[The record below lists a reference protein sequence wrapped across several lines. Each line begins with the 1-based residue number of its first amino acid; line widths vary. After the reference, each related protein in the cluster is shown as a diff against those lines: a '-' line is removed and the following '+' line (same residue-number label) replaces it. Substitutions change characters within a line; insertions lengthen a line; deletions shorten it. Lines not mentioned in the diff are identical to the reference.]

1 MEKRKITVIPTKT
14 HKTQVIESA
23 ATTLAELKA
32 DLTKAGIDYTDCT
45 FFEGLTKIELK
56 NDAAILPHDV
66 PYKGTTTNNLVFMI
80 TNASKKIRSGAGLDR
95 KAIIEEIK
103 AKNLTEVVKK
113 TYGKNYT
120 NCKTEALQEILNKEA
135 ASTTADASTPTAK
148 AAPIKK
154 EVPNMPVTKTI
165 DPSNYVTNL
174 SSYVTKAELREV
186 IESLLKEME
195 NAGMDYSDDIDIDN
209 IAIIGNVTS
218 DTSNA
223 SKEEKSDSPYS
234 ASELDSMFKNM

>member
-56 NDAAILPHDV
+56 NDEAILPHDV

-80 TNASKKIRSGAGLDR
+80 TNASKKIRSGADR
-95 KAIIEEIK
+95 KSIIAEIK
-103 AKNLTEVVKK
+103 SKNLTEVVKN

-120 NCKTEALQEILNKEA
+120 NCKTEDLEKILSMNN
-135 ASTTADASTPTAK
+135 TSTPK
-148 AAPIKK
+148 DAPVKK
-154 EVPNMPVTKTI
+154 EVSNKPTIKTT
-165 DPSNYVTNL
+165 DPSNYI
-174 SSYVTKAELREV
+174 TKVELREV

-195 NAGMDYSDDIDIDN
+195 YADVDYIDDVDIDN
-209 IAIIGNVTS
+209 IAIIGKVS
-218 DTSNA
+218 SNN
-223 SKEEKSDSPYS
+223 SEEEKSDSPYS
-234 ASELDSMFKNM
+234 SNELDDMFKDM

>member
-80 TNASKKIRSGAGLDR
+80 TNASKKIRSGAKLDR

-103 AKNLTEVVKK
+103 VKNLAEVVKK

-120 NCKTEALQEILNKEA
+120 NCKTEDLEKILSMNNTSAPKEAPAKKETVETKSNISVLDNTEYITKTQLTEILTFILDKMDDVEYFSSINL
-135 ASTTADASTPTAK
+135 DNCPYLRDN
-148 AAPIKK
+148 IVKK
-154 EVPNMPVTKTI
+154 E
-165 DPSNYVTNL
+165 
-174 SSYVTKAELREV
+174 
-186 IESLLKEME
+186 
-195 NAGMDYSDDIDIDN
+195 
-209 IAIIGNVTS
+209 TS
-218 DTSNA
+218 
-223 SKEEKSDSPYS
+223 ESPYS
-234 ASELDSMFKNM
+234 SNELDDMFKDM

>member
-80 TNASKKIRSGAGLDR
+80 TNASKKIRSGAKLDR

-103 AKNLTEVVKK
+103 VKNLTEVVKK
-113 TYGKNYT
+113 TYGKNST
-120 NCKTEALQEILNKEA
+120 NCKTEDLEKILSMNNTSVPKEA
-135 ASTTADASTPTAK
+135 PV
-148 AAPIKK
+148 KK
-154 EVPNMPVTKTI
+154 EAPSKPTMKTT
-165 DPSNYVTNL
+165 DPSNYVT
-174 SSYVTKAELREV
+174 KAELKRV

-195 NAGMDYSDDIDIDN
+195 DAEVDYIEDVDIDN
-209 IAIIGNVTS
+209 IAIIGKVS
-218 DTSNA
+218 SSN
-223 SKEEKSDSPYS
+223 SEEEKSDSPYS
-234 ASELDSMFKNM
+234 SNELDDMFKGM

>member
-80 TNASKKIRSGAGLDR
+80 TNASKKIRSGAKLDR

-120 NCKTEALQEILNKEA
+120 NCKTEDLEKILSMNNTPTLKEA
-135 ASTTADASTPTAK
+135 PA
-148 AAPIKK
+148 KK
-154 EVPNMPVTKTI
+154 EVPSESVMKTT
-165 DPSNYVTNL
+165 DLSN
-174 SSYVTKAELREV
+174 YVTKAELREV

-195 NAGMDYSDDIDIDN
+195 DVEVDYVKDVDIDN
-209 IAIIGNVTS
+209 IAIIGKVS
-218 DTSNA
+218 SSN
-223 SKEEKSDSPYS
+223 SEEEKSDSLYS
-234 ASELDSMFKNM
+234 SNELDDMFKDM

>member
-80 TNASKKIRSGAGLDR
+80 TNASKKIRSGADR
-95 KAIIEEIK
+95 KSIIAEIK

-120 NCKTEALQEILNKEA
+120 NCKTEDLQKILNKEA
-135 ASTTADASTPTAK
+135 ASTTADVSAPTAK
-148 AAPIKK
+148 AAPAKK
-154 EVPNMPVTKTI
+154 EAPSKPAMKTT
-165 DPSNYVTNL
+165 DPSNYVT
-174 SSYVTKAELREV
+174 KAELKKV
-186 IESLLKEME
+186 IESLLEEME

-223 SKEEKSDSPYS
+223 SKEEESDSPYS
-234 ASELDSMFKNM
+234 SNELDDMFKNM

>member
-80 TNASKKIRSGAGLDR
+80 TNASKKIRSGAKLDR
-95 KAIIEEIK
+95 KSIVEEIK

-120 NCKTEALQEILNKEA
+120 NCKTEDLEKILSMNNTPILKEA
-135 ASTTADASTPTAK
+135 PA
-148 AAPIKK
+148 KK
-154 EVPNMPVTKTI
+154 EVPNESAMKTT
-165 DPSNYVTNL
+165 DLSN
-174 SSYVTKAELREV
+174 YVTKAELREV

-195 NAGMDYSDDIDIDN
+195 DVEVDYIEDVDIDN
-209 IAIIGNVTS
+209 IAIIGKVS
-218 DTSNA
+218 SSN
-223 SKEEKSDSPYS
+223 SEEKKSDSPYS
-234 ASELDSMFKNM
+234 SNELDDMFKDM

>member
-80 TNASKKIRSGAGLDR
+80 TNASKKIRSGAKLDR

-103 AKNLTEVVKK
+103 VKNLTEVVKK

-120 NCKTEALQEILNKEA
+120 NCKTEDLQKILNKET
-135 ASTTADASTPTAK
+135 ASTTADASAPTAEV
-148 AAPIKK
+148 APAKK
-154 EVPNMPVTKTI
+154 EVPNKPAMKTT
-165 DPSNYVTNL
+165 DL
-174 SSYVTKAELREV
+174 SSYVTKAELRKV

-195 NAGMDYSDDIDIDN
+195 DADVDDIEDVDIDN
-209 IAIIGNVTS
+209 IAIIGKVS
-218 DTSNA
+218 SSNFE
-223 SKEEKSDSPYS
+223 EEKSDSPYS
-234 ASELDSMFKNM
+234 PNELDDMFKGM

>member
-80 TNASKKIRSGAGLDR
+80 TNASKKIRSGAKLDR

-103 AKNLTEVVKK
+103 SKNLTELIKK

-120 NCKTEALQEILNKEA
+120 NCKTEDLEKILNKEA
-135 ASTTADASTPTAK
+135 TSTTVDASAPTAK
-148 AAPIKK
+148 VAPAKK
-154 EVPNMPVTKTI
+154 EAPSKPEMKTA
-165 DPSNYVTNL
+165 DLSN
-174 SSYVTKAELREV
+174 YVTKAELKMV
-186 IESLLKEME
+186 IESLLKEMKD
-195 NAGMDYSDDIDIDN
+195 ADVDYVEDVDIDN
-209 IAIIGNVTS
+209 IAIIGKVS
-218 DTSNA
+218 SSN
-223 SKEEKSDSPYS
+223 SEEEKSDSPYS
-234 ASELDSMFKNM
+234 ASELDSMFKDM

>member
-80 TNASKKIRSGAGLDR
+80 TNASKKIRSGAKLDR

-120 NCKTEALQEILNKEA
+120 NCKTEDLEKILSMNNTPTLKEA
-135 ASTTADASTPTAK
+135 PA
-148 AAPIKK
+148 KK
-154 EVPNMPVTKTI
+154 EVPSESVMKTT
-165 DPSNYVTNL
+165 DLSN
-174 SSYVTKAELREV
+174 YVTKAELREV

-195 NAGMDYSDDIDIDN
+195 DVEVDYVEDVDIDN
-209 IAIIGNVTS
+209 IAIIGKVS
-218 DTSNA
+218 SNN
-223 SKEEKSDSPYS
+223 SEEEKSDSPYS
-234 ASELDSMFKNM
+234 SNELDDMFKDM

>member
-80 TNASKKIRSGAGLDR
+80 TNASKKIRSGAKLDR

-103 AKNLTEVVKK
+103 AKNLTEVVKN

-120 NCKTEALQEILNKEA
+120 NCKTEDLEKILSMNNTSALKEA
-135 ASTTADASTPTAK
+135 PV
-148 AAPIKK
+148 KK
-154 EVPNMPVTKTI
+154 EAPSKPAMKTT
-165 DPSNYVTNL
+165 DLSN
-174 SSYVTKAELREV
+174 YVTKAELREV

-195 NAGMDYSDDIDIDN
+195 DVDIDN
-209 IAIIGNVTS
+209 IAIIGKVS
-218 DTSNA
+218 SSN
-223 SKEEKSDSPYS
+223 SEEEKSDSPYS
-234 ASELDSMFKNM
+234 SNELDDMFKDM

>member
-80 TNASKKIRSGAGLDR
+80 TNASKKIRSGAKLDR

-120 NCKTEALQEILNKEA
+120 NCKTEDLEKILSMNNTPTLKEA
-135 ASTTADASTPTAK
+135 PA
-148 AAPIKK
+148 KK
-154 EVPNMPVTKTI
+154 EVPSESVMKTT
-165 DPSNYVTNL
+165 DLSN
-174 SSYVTKAELREV
+174 YVTKAELREV

-195 NAGMDYSDDIDIDN
+195 YAEVDYVEDVDIDN
-209 IAIIGNVTS
+209 IAIIGKVS
-218 DTSNA
+218 SSN
-223 SKEEKSDSPYS
+223 SEEEKSDSPYS
-234 ASELDSMFKNM
+234 SNELDDMFKDM

>member
-80 TNASKKIRSGAGLDR
+80 TNASKKIRSGAKLDR
-95 KAIIEEIK
+95 KAIIKEIK
-103 AKNLTEVVKK
+103 VKNLTEVVKK

-120 NCKTEALQEILNKEA
+120 NCKTEDLQKILNKET
-135 ASTTADASTPTAK
+135 ASATADASAPTAK
-148 AAPIKK
+148 AAPAKK
-154 EVPNMPVTKTI
+154 EVPNKPAMKTT
-165 DPSNYVTNL
+165 DL
-174 SSYVTKAELREV
+174 SSYVTKAELRKV

-195 NAGMDYSDDIDIDN
+195 DADVDYIEDVDIDN
-209 IAIIGNVTS
+209 IAIIGKVS
-218 DTSNA
+218 SSN
-223 SKEEKSDSPYS
+223 SEEEKSDSPYS
-234 ASELDSMFKNM
+234 PNELDDMFKGM

>member
-80 TNASKKIRSGAGLDR
+80 TNASKKIRSGAKLDR

-120 NCKTEALQEILNKEA
+120 NCKTEDLEKILSMNNTPTLKEA
-135 ASTTADASTPTAK
+135 PA
-148 AAPIKK
+148 KK
-154 EVPNMPVTKTI
+154 EVPNESIMKTT
-165 DPSNYVTNL
+165 DLSN
-174 SSYVTKAELREV
+174 YVTKAELREV

-195 NAGMDYSDDIDIDN
+195 NAEVDYVEDVDIDN
-209 IAIIGNVTS
+209 IAIIGKVS
-218 DTSNA
+218 SSN
-223 SKEEKSDSPYS
+223 SEEEKSDSPYS
-234 ASELDSMFKNM
+234 SNELDDMFKDM

>member
-80 TNASKKIRSGAGLDR
+80 TNASKKIRSGANLDR
-95 KAIIEEIK
+95 KSIVEEIK

-113 TYGKNYT
+113 NYGKNYT
-120 NCKTEALQEILNKEA
+120 NCKTEDLEKILSMNNTPTLKEA
-135 ASTTADASTPTAK
+135 PA
-148 AAPIKK
+148 KK
-154 EVPNMPVTKTI
+154 EVPNESAMKTT
-165 DPSNYVTNL
+165 DLSN
-174 SSYVTKAELREV
+174 YVTKAELREV

-195 NAGMDYSDDIDIDN
+195 DAEIDYIEDVDIDN
-209 IAIIGNVTS
+209 IAIIGKVS
-218 DTSNA
+218 SSN
-223 SKEEKSDSPYS
+223 SEEEKSDSPYS
-234 ASELDSMFKNM
+234 SNELDDMFKDM

>member
-120 NCKTEALQEILNKEA
+120 NCKTEALQEILNKEV
-135 ASTTADASTPTAK
+135 ASTIADASTPTAK
-148 AAPIKK
+148 VAPAKK
-154 EVPNMPVTKTI
+154 EAPNTPVTKTI
-165 DPSNYVTNL
+165 DPNSYVTNL

-195 NAGMDYSDDIDIDN
+195 KEGVDYVEDVDIDN
-209 IAIIGNVTS
+209 IAIIGKVS
-218 DTSNA
+218 SSN
-223 SKEEKSDSPYS
+223 SEEEKSDSPYS
-234 ASELDSMFKNM
+234 SDELDDMFRGM

>member
-80 TNASKKIRSGAGLDR
+80 TNASKKIRSGAKLDR

-103 AKNLTEVVKK
+103 DKNLTEVVKK

-120 NCKTEALQEILNKEA
+120 NCKTEDLEKILSMNNTSVPKEA
-135 ASTTADASTPTAK
+135 PA
-148 AAPIKK
+148 KK
-154 EVPNMPVTKTI
+154 EAPSKPAMKTTNS
-165 DPSNYVTNL
+165 SN
-174 SSYVTKAELREV
+174 YVTKAELREV

-195 NAGMDYSDDIDIDN
+195 DAYVDCVEDVDIDN
-209 IAIIGNVTS
+209 IAIIGKVS
-218 DTSNA
+218 SSN
-223 SKEEKSDSPYS
+223 SEEEKSDSPYS
-234 ASELDSMFKNM
+234 SNELDDMFKDM

>member
-80 TNASKKIRSGAGLDR
+80 TNASKKIRSGAKLDR

-120 NCKTEALQEILNKEA
+120 NCKTEDLEKILSMNNTTAPKEA
-135 ASTTADASTPTAK
+135 PA
-148 AAPIKK
+148 KK
-154 EVPNMPVTKTI
+154 EIPNKPAMNTT
-165 DPSNYVTNL
+165 DLSNYVTK
-174 SSYVTKAELREV
+174 VELREV

-195 NAGMDYSDDIDIDN
+195 NTGMDYFDDIDIDN
-209 IAIIGNVTS
+209 IAIISKVS
-218 DTSNA
+218 SSN
-223 SKEEKSDSPYS
+223 SEEEKSDSPYS
-234 ASELDSMFKNM
+234 SNELDDMFKDM